1 MPSTYLPQLE
11 APLPPASP
19 LQCLPATPEPLIDAA
34 LEAERRG
41 HPVKALSTSHAF
53 STDPFPTDSSD
64 DDYSPPAGPRSAV
77 TLRHSM
83 DPFPT
88 RYFSAEVP
96 AHSVRQHTASLLAGR
111 AHSLS
116 AQRQAA
122 PQAVDARIGAFG
134 FAEEDEEEEEEEEEE
149 DDDDLS
155 WGGHLRSSSM
165 MQHLRKLGRFG
176 FGSSETSDPRRAP
189 GR

>member
-1 MPSTYLPQLE
+1 
-11 APLPPASP
+11 
-19 LQCLPATPEPLIDAA
+19 
-34 LEAERRG
+34 
-41 HPVKALSTSHAF
+41 
-53 STDPFPTDSSD
+53 
-64 DDYSPPAGPRSAV
+64 
-77 TLRHSM
+77 M

-88 RYFSAEVP
+88 RYSAEVP
-96 AHSVRQHTASLLAGR
+96 AHSVRRHTASLLAGH

-116 AQRQAA
+116 AQWQAA
-122 PQAVDARIGAFG
+122 PQAGDARIEAFG
-134 FAEEDEEEEEEEEEE
+134 FAEEDEEEEEEEEE